1 MKKNLLLLTIFSAL
15 TVYSVNAQQRPYY
28 TQYILNNFIVNPA
41 VAGIENYT
49 DVKISHRMQWVG
61 LQDAPVTTY
70 FTIHAPT
77 KKDEYERETAT
88 SIHARGQN
96 PRGKNFVADY
106 TAPANHGGIGLT
118 IINDRTGPLNNFIA
132 TGTYAYH
139 LGIGGLTHL

>member
-77 KKDEYERETAT
+77 KKMNMKEKLLQVFMQEDKTLEVKTLL
-88 SIHARGQN
+88 Q
-96 PRGKNFVADY
+96 
-106 TAPANHGGIGLT
+106 
-118 IINDRTGPLNNFIA
+118 IILHQPIMVVLV
-132 TGTYAYH
+132 
-139 LGIGGLTHL
+139 